1 MMAIVDAKDRFIWAS
16 VGFPGNSH
24 DSVIFQSTKL
34 WQDITENNIIPS
46 IAKKF
51 ENTDVYPMIL
61 GDSAFPFRTW
71 LMKPYSHAV
80 LSPEERNFNYRL
92 SRARMVTERGF
103 GQLKSRWRVL
113 YRKLAC
119 HPDAVKRI
127 TLACVALHNICIS
140 AGDGLPPQLD
150 LTDNPAT
157 HQRWDREKARELL
170 QMRNCSKIKDTS
182 RLAGAIRVALLHK
195 LWKEKEGHGV
205 S

>member
-1 MMAIVDAKDRFIWAS
+1 MMAVVDAKDRFIWAS

-24 DSVIFQSTKL
+24 DSVILQSTRL
-34 WQDITENNIIPS
+34 WHDIVQNNIIPPVT
-46 IAKKF
+46 KTM

-113 YRKLAC
+113 YRKLGC
-119 HPDAVKRI
+119 HPRAVKRI
-127 TLACVALHNICIS
+127 ALACVALHNICS
-140 AGDGLPPQLD
+140 NAGDALPPNLD
-150 LTDNPAT
+150 LTE
-157 HQRWDREKARELL
+157 RRDRDEVRRLL
-170 QMRNCSKIKDTS
+170 QLRNCSKIKDTS
-182 RLAGAIRVALLHK
+182 RLAGAIRAALSQK
-195 LWKEKEGHGV
+195 FWKEKVGHGV